1 MGYGRVEMEERG
13 AYRFILALFLTGD
26 WKVPRTRRQECLR
39 YMTHAG
45 MLARRAL
52 PDLPFVK
59 TETL

>member
-1 MGYGRVEMEERG
+1 MEERG